1 MRVSLSLLTAFAAVV
16 LLSSIA
22 PTPARAQG
30 PGGLYGDTLVIATT
44 SALDPNPLNKSPE
57 NAVLHALVYD
67 SLAVPSPATLVPAPW
82 LATGWEVNLTAGS
95 VTFHLRGNAKFA
107 DGSALTADA
116 VVASYQRYATAG
128 IVTGFSVS
136 APNAA
141 TAVFT
146 FTQGG
151 GDFLGEWVTLPIA
164 YTGPTGPAKASG
176 LFAIGASV
184 PGVSLTI
191 TANAN
196 HWQGRPYLDAI
207 RYQFHSGPT
216 AMNDAVCDMV
226 EKRVDFLGVQ
236 LTFDDLTAPRPCGA
250 LQDLVNG
257 SLPHIFTVIDPG
269 FITYNLGMNTQVPP
283 LS

>member
-1 MRVSLSLLTAFAAVV
+1 MGERQGMTRVRLTLLTALAAAVV
-16 LLSSIA
+16 LLSLA
-22 PTPARAQG
+22 PPPAAAQS
-30 PGGLYGDTLVIATT
+30 PGGLYGDTLVVATT
-44 SALDPNPLNKSPE
+44 SVLDSNPLNTSPA
-57 NAVLHALVYD
+57 NRILHSLVYD
-67 SLAVPSPATLVPAPW
+67 SLAVPSTTTLVPEPW
-82 LATGWEVNLTAGS
+82 LASSWDVNLTARS
-95 VTFHLRGNAKFA
+95 VTFHIRPNARFA

-196 HWQGRPYLDAI
+196 HWRGRPYLDAI

-269 FITYNLGMNTQVPP
+269 FIT
-283 LS
+283 